1 MKNFSLILVLIL
13 IFGVVAINAQ
23 TRGNPTPTPD
33 TESPIDRQRQD
44 DINKRSSNLRLTE
57 KFPVEPVNKDNRTFR
72 EKIRPIYR
80 KPDKEERK
88 ILSPN
93 SEDETKFAQFL
104 KAKKTGLI
112 KLIID
117 QGCDKDVGVVVST
130 PHCLKYSMPGAGA
143 SYSFRYD
150 NYRIRYL
157 SDINY
162 TGKAFQSV
170 GVLTHGVFAD
180 IGDIPLEDVNL
191 DTNGID
197 FLEKIEPAENFAEAK
212 ALIDKLEKGIENDG
226 FIYKNNLPVKENTTY
241 LLRSIAYRGNSYRTV
256 AGIMFDELEFDKRED
271 ITVAFRIVRLEPDG
285 SVTIL
290 WKELDSKK
298 APKIE
303 ADN

>member
-1 MKNFSLILVLIL
+1 MKNLSLVLIL

-33 TESPIDRQRQD
+33 AESPIDSGRQD
-44 DINKRSSNLRLTE
+44 DINRRSDNLRLTE
-57 KFPVEPVNKDNRTFR
+57 KFPVEPVNKDNKTFR

-80 KPDKEERK
+80 KPEKEERA
-88 ILSPN
+88 ILAPN

-104 KAKKTGLI
+104 KAKGTGLT

-157 SDINY
+157 GDINF
-162 TGKAFQSV
+162 TGKVFQSV
-170 GVLTHGVFAD
+170 GVLTHGIFAD
-180 IGDIPLEDVNL
+180 IGDVPLEDLNL
-191 DTNGID
+191 NTKGID
-197 FLEKIEPAENFAEAK
+197 FLGKIEPAENFAEAK
-212 ALIDKLEKGIENDG
+212 ALIDKLEKGIENGG

-256 AGIMFDELEFDKRED
+256 AGIMYDELEFDKRED
-271 ITVAFRIVRLEPDG
+271 ITIAFRIVRLEPDG

-290 WKELDSKK
+290 WKELESKK

-303 ADN
+303 ADK

>member
-1 MKNFSLILVLIL
+1 MKNLSLVLIL
-13 IFGVVAINAQ
+13 IIGVVAINAQ

-33 TESPIDRQRQD
+33 AESPIDEKRQD
-44 DINKRSSNLRLTE
+44 NINSRSNDLRSTE
-57 KFPVEPVNKDNRTFR
+57 KFPVEPVNRDNKTFR

-80 KPDKEERK
+80 KPDKEERE
-88 ILSPN
+88 ILAPN

-104 KAKKTGLI
+104 KSKKTGLT

-117 QGCDKDVGVVVST
+117 KGCDKDVGVIVST

-157 SDINY
+157 SDINF
-162 TGKAFQSV
+162 TGKFFQSV
-170 GVLTHGVFAD
+170 GVLTHGIFAD
-180 IGDIPLEDVNL
+180 IGDVPLEDVNL
-191 DTNGID
+191 NTKGIE
-197 FLEKIEPAENFAEAK
+197 FLEKIEPAESFAEAK
-212 ALIDKLEKGIENDG
+212 TLIDKLEKGIENDG
-226 FIYKNNLPVKENTTY
+226 FIYKNNLPIKENTTY
-241 LLRSIAYRGNSYRTV
+241 ILRSIAYRGNSFRTV

-271 ITVAFRIVRLEPDG
+271 ITVAFRVVRVEPDE

-290 WKELDSKK
+290 WKKLDSKK

-303 ADN
+303 ADK